1 MLIEF
6 SSAYAEIILLQ
17 PIQTRV
23 FFLFP
28 RTCKGYPLLT
38 KVCVISVVF
47 SPYFWELSCLGERN
61 LTDHCLSP
69 RARWLSLRQ
78 RGHRS
83 SSIPFSSCVRGLSAH
98 STTALNWNFIFPR
111 MRELS
116 IRLVIEYTFKTV
128 FPPCIRGYPCSAEL
142 KAIWNSVPVHT
153 GVILFDRLGEQTW
166 EDFPLMREF
175 SICQYDVHFF
185 WYALPLMRELSYA
198 TRTASS
204 IIAPLLL
211 QWLSSR

>member
-1 MLIEF
+1 MGLSFHNRHALHAVLLYLRVYGDYPYGKEGTEMLIEF

-47 SPYFWELSCLGERN
+47 FPYFWEFSCLGERN

-69 RARWLSLRQ
+69 RVRGLSLRQ

-98 STTALNWNFIFPR
+98 STTALN
-111 MRELS
+111 
-116 IRLVIEYTFKTV
+116 
-128 FPPCIRGYPCSAEL
+128 
-142 KAIWNSVPVHT
+142 
-153 GVILFDRLGEQTW
+153 
-166 EDFPLMREF
+166 
-175 SICQYDVHFF
+175 
-185 WYALPLMRELSYA
+185 
-198 TRTASS
+198 
-204 IIAPLLL
+204 
-211 QWLSSR
+211 

>member
-1 MLIEF
+1 MGLSFHNRHALHAVLLYLRVYGDYPYGKEGAEMLIEF

-69 RARWLSLRQ
+69 CMRGLSLRQ
-78 RGHRS
+78 RGTDRHR
-83 SSIPFSSCVRGLSAH
+83 FH
-98 STTALNWNFIFPR
+98 
-111 MRELS
+111 
-116 IRLVIEYTFKTV
+116 
-128 FPPCIRGYPCSAEL
+128 
-142 KAIWNSVPVHT
+142 
-153 GVILFDRLGEQTW
+153 
-166 EDFPLMREF
+166 
-175 SICQYDVHFF
+175 
-185 WYALPLMRELSYA
+185 
-198 TRTASS
+198 
-204 IIAPLLL
+204 
-211 QWLSSR
+211 SSRVYGSYPPNRRRL